1 VSNLVA
7 FTGYA
12 GAGKSTAAQV
22 LIDDGWVRVKFADP
36 LKAMMRAF
44 YKDVGLSDEMIE
56 RKIEGNL
63 KEIPCH
69 LLCGKTPRHAMQTLG
84 TEWGRNTIHDNL
96 WVSLAE
102 HKIKAA
108 WGNEVKVVIDDCRYD
123 NEADVIREMGGT
135 IVEVSGRAERSSDHP
150 SEHLPEP
157 SFHLYNRGDI
167 KSLRLNIAYIF
178 TWEDVH

>member
-1 VSNLVA
+1 MSNLVA

-12 GAGKSTAAQV
+12 GAGKSTAAQTMV
-22 LIDDGWVRVKFADP
+22 DAGWKRVKFADP

-44 YKDVGLSDEMIE
+44 YRDAGLSDAMIE
-56 RKIEGNL
+56 RKIEGDL

-69 LLCGKTPRHAMQTLG
+69 LLCGKTPRHAMRTLG
-84 TEWGRNTIHDNL
+84 TEWGRNAIHENL

-108 WGNEVKVVIDDCRYD
+108 WADEIKVVIDDCRFE
-123 NEADVIREMGGT
+123 NEAEMIRETGGT
-135 IVEVSGRAERSSDHP
+135 IVEVTGRVERSSDHP

-157 SFHLYNRGDI
+157 SFHLYNHGDI
-167 KSLRLNIAYIF
+167 ASLRLNVAYIF
-178 TWEDVH
+178 MWEDVY